1 MATLII
7 FVPQGIGVRDDE
19 RADCLDSSP
28 DPAPAQR
35 FDRFVSG
42 GRGDRGVSIGA
53 ASTEPRRAE
62 GRAPFVLAVYWRMN
76 SRTE

>member
-1 MATLII
+1 MIVV
-7 FVPQGIGVRDDE
+7 VPQRIGVRDDE
-19 RADCLDSSP
+19 RADYLDSPP

-42 GRGDRGVSIGA
+42 GCGDRGVSMGA

-62 GRAPFVLAVYWRMN
+62 GRHLFVLAVYRRMN

>member
-1 MATLII
+1 LIEI
-7 FVPQGIGVRDDE
+7 VSQGIGVRDDE

-28 DPAPAQR
+28 DPPPAQR

-42 GRGDRGVSIGA
+42 GCGDRGVAIGA
-53 ASTEPRRAE
+53 ASTEPRHGGMAL
-62 GRAPFVLAVYWRMN
+62 FVLADYWRMN

>member
-1 MATLII
+1 MIDI
-7 FVPQGIGVRDDE
+7 VSQGIGVWDDE
-19 RADCLDSSP
+19 RAECLELPP
-28 DPAPAQR
+28 DPATAER

-42 GRGDRGVSIGA
+42 GCGDRGVSIDA

-62 GRAPFVLAVYWRMN
+62 GRPLFVLAVYWQMS

>member
-1 MATLII
+1 LIEI
-7 FVPQGIGVRDDE
+7 VSQGIGVRDDE

-42 GRGDRGVSIGA
+42 GCGDRGVSMGA
-53 ASTEPRRAE
+53 ASTEPRHAE
-62 GRAPFVLAVYWRMN
+62 GRHLFVLTLYRRMN

>member
-1 MATLII
+1 MTL
-7 FVPQGIGVRDDE
+7 FRKPIGVRDDE
-19 RADCLDSSP
+19 RADYLDSPP

-42 GRGDRGVSIGA
+42 GCGDRVSIGA

-62 GRAPFVLAVYWRMN
+62 GRALFVLAVYWRMN
-76 SRTE
+76 SRSE